1 MSAKA
6 YRQPSQIRAD
16 FHLADKLPWVILDPR
31 IERLAQYCADL
42 EVALD
47 LSRRSAN
54 RLRDTLAESEQA
66 TVEANKALE
75 AGRLSNA
82 VAFNLIQTLL
92 EWDGV
97 RGTAAEAQ
105 AMADLREAITMFDR
119 ERLKA

>member
-1 MSAKA
+1 MTKA

-75 AGRLSNA
+75 SGRLTNA

>member
-1 MSAKA
+1 MTKS

-16 FHLADKLPWVILDPR
+16 FHLAEKLPFVILDPR

-47 LSRRSAN
+47 LSRRSAT
-54 RLRDTLAESEQA
+54 RLRDTLAEAEHA

-75 AGRLSNA
+75 SSRMNNA
-82 VAFNLIQTLL
+82 VALNLIQTLL